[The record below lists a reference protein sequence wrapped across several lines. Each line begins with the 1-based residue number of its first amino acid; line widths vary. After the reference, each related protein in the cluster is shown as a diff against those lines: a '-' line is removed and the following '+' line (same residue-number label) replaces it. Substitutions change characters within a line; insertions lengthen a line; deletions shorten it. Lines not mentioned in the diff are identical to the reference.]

1 MTVAAP
7 KSGSSHPL
15 ETLARKWRTTDPA
28 RLVGRG
34 HPIGDFLEAYEWEV
48 LEERAGYLR
57 VSCHLPK
64 QVRNPRGDLFGGFT
78 PTYADFV
85 AVFTGRAGHRQE
97 PPRTWLNTAS
107 LTVDY
112 FHPITG
118 HFFIEGEVLHRT
130 GRTYHMQIRFLDE
143 SARLLALSKATIIES
158 PRPTE
163 GGA

>member
-1 MTVAAP
+1 MTEAA
-7 KSGSSHPL
+7 SSTDDGPGL
-15 ETLARKWRTTDPA
+15 EILSRPWRTTDPA

-34 HPIGDFLEAYEWEV
+34 HPIGDFLEAHEWEV
-48 LEERAGYLR
+48 LEERPGFLR
-57 VSCHLPK
+57 LSCHLPQ

-85 AVFTGRAGHRQE
+85 AVFTGRAGNRQE
-97 PPRTWLNTAS
+97 PPSTWLNTAS

-112 FHPITG
+112 FHRITG

-143 SARLLALSKATIIES
+143 TGRLLALSKATIIEQQRS
-158 PRPTE
+158 AGTT
-163 GGA
+163 A